1 MRPRLTFQPSGL
13 LLYLL
18 TVVLEGP
25 VIVVRVLLVAFV
37 GIVVGLAGGPALSSE
52 TWFLIALAPTL
63 WSMFALIS
71 PAGSGWWWRQH
82 TGGREPSQREQLAY
96 QDAVGHLQA
105 YSPDKPLPLPAS
117 WFVVDEQQPDAG
129 VCGDSLMLSRGLL
142 EIDVAEVLGHELNHL
157 GSLDGRITLALN
169 RLVIHQAPRPPKDP
183 EDPNTEGPGVV
194 DVVGNI
200 HVTPKT
206 IDILTGLVVFSWACR
221 KILSFARGGLALR
234 ITAPLWGSY
243 WREREYAADAYAAS
257 LGQADELADFL
268 QVHALPY
275 DHPIPFIGLTD
286 TDHDFT
292 ELRIDKLR
300 NHTHEPT
307 TNATLPAVA

>member
-1 MRPRLTFQPSGL
+1 MRPRVTFQPGGL

-18 TVVLEGP
+18 TLAVELP

-37 GIVVGLAGGPALSSE
+37 GIVLGAAGGPVLPSNVL
-52 TWFLIALAPTL
+52 FLIALAPTL
-63 WSMFALIS
+63 WSVLALVT

-82 TGGREPSQREQLAY
+82 AGGRKPSQREQLAY
-96 QDAVGHLQA
+96 QDAVEHLQA
-105 YSPDKPLPLPAS
+105 HSEKPLPLPAS
-117 WFVVDEQQPDAG
+117 WFVLDLNEPDTG

-157 GSLDGRITLALN
+157 GSLDGRLTCALN
-169 RLVIHQAPRPPKDP
+169 RLVIRQAPRPPKDP
-183 EDPNTEGPGVV
+183 EDPAYNGPGVV
-194 DVVGNI
+194 DVAGSI
-200 HVTPKT
+200 HVTSKT
-206 IDILTGLVVFSWACR
+206 IDVLTGLVIFSWVAR
-221 KILSFARGGLALR
+221 TILRFARGGLALR
-234 ITAPLWGSY
+234 ITAPLWGAY

-268 QVHALPY
+268 QVHVLLY
-275 DHPIPFIGLTD
+275 DRPIPHMGLTG

-300 NHTHEPT
+300 NYTHEPT
-307 TNATLPAVA
+307 NAVLPAAA